1 MTPPAQAPTSVRER
15 GIPGALGCAW
25 IVLLVLGPLLLL
37 AALGVLVE
45 TENISVALVLLA
57 AALAS
62 GLAAAAVTRIGQS
75 RGVPPVTGAEGV
87 TVLARTSRGLIGH
100 GVGLPAIHAPF
111 GPTATL
117 ATAMV
122 VRTDN
127 LEQGVGI
134 LADDPNVTVAWAQ
147 NGALLPRIDL
157 ISPGVDAEF
166 EEGLGGVAQAIDH
179 PDLIGSWRARVHGED
194 GVGAVL
200 GPEMRAFLNSLGE
213 TPLVIRCDGPYVAV
227 LVPPGDAPTDV
238 QIALGRA
245 MTARFALPSR
255 LVVRADGTP
264 VYDPVVAARRERTAQ
279 RDASI
284 GAVSTRSRVRGAWLG
299 LEIAFTFLL
308 LFSVGTLVT
317 AATRD
322 ASEGVIEVLIALVV
336 VGGLGLGVSVA
347 ADMRLVRRQRR
358 IAHAIRTAATATG
371 LRYRMRYPALE
382 SAWVRRP
389 FASLRSVHV
398 SPAAMGI
405 HAGRPAGI
413 AYLEGDAGVKALS
426 ARTFTSRIAWVDAGR
441 QLPAVDF
448 VREGFAQRVAELVG
462 GVDVDVESY
471 EFNRAWRVRA
481 DEPRAV
487 HAMLQ
492 PVMIA
497 LLVDL
502 ADAGLAIHTD
512 GTKVVVWDD
521 GRAGDV
527 DMAHRL
533 DIATRFAD
541 AIPGFVGDPGA
552 ASG

>member
-1 MTPPAQAPTSVRER
+1 MTLPAQASASVRER
-15 GIPGALGCAW
+15 GIPGALGCVW
-25 IVLLVLGPLLLL
+25 IMLLVLGPLALL
-37 AALGVLVE
+37 AALAVLVE
-45 TENISVALVLLA
+45 TENLTVALVLLA
-57 AALAS
+57 AALAC
-62 GLAAAAVTRIGQS
+62 GLGAAIVTRIGQA
-75 RGVPPVTGAEGV
+75 RPVPRLTGAEGV
-87 TVLARTSRGLIGH
+87 TALARTSRGLIGH

-122 VRTDN
+122 VRTDT

-134 LADDPNVTVAWAQ
+134 LADDPNVTVAWVQ

-157 ISPGVDAEF
+157 IAPGVDAAF
-166 EEGLGGVAQAIDH
+166 EEGLGGVAQPIDH
-179 PDLIGSWRARVHGED
+179 PDLIGPWRARVHGDD

-200 GPEMRAFLNSLGE
+200 GPEMRAFLNSLDQ
-213 TPLVIRCDGPYVAV
+213 TPLVIRFDGPYVAV
-227 LVPPGDAPTDV
+227 LVPGGDVPTDV
-238 QIALGRA
+238 QVALGRA

-308 LFSVGTLVT
+308 LFSFGTLVT
-317 AATRD
+317 AAARG
-322 ASEGVIEVLIALVV
+322 ASEGVIETLIVLVA
-336 VGGLGLGVSVA
+336 VGGLGLGVSIA
-347 ADMRLVRRQRR
+347 ADVRLVRRQRR
-358 IAHAIRTAATATG
+358 IAHEIRAAATATG
-371 LRYRMRYPALE
+371 LRYRLRYPALE

-389 FASLRSVHV
+389 FASLRFVQV
-398 SPAAMGI
+398 SPGAIGT

-426 ARTFTSRIAWVDAGR
+426 TRTFTSRIAWVDTGR

-448 VREGFAQRVAELVG
+448 VREGFAQRAAELVG
-462 GVDVDVESY
+462 GTDVDVESY

-481 DEPRAV
+481 DQPRAV

-512 GTKVVVWDD
+512 GTTVVVWDD
-521 GRAGDV
+521 GRAGEV

-533 DIATRFAD
+533 EIAASFAD
-541 AIPGFVGDPGA
+541 TIPGFVGDPGA